1 MATIYILAVLIG
13 TVIVAGITI
22 SIFYINQM
30 FNDMFKLVEDIKV
43 DIKDAHVEIKKL
55 KEDSED

>member
-30 FNDMFKLVEDIKV
+30 FNDMFNLVEDIKV
-43 DIKDAHVEIKKL
+43 DIKDAHIEIKKL
-55 KEDSED
+55 KEDSKD

>member
-22 SIFYINQM
+22 SIFYVNQM

-43 DIKDAHVEIKKL
+43 DIKDAHIEIKKL

>member
-43 DIKDAHVEIKKL
+43 DIKDAHIEIKKL